1 MPSTAKKLTEP
12 ARLPGSTPAGTPQ
25 NRRRRSLILPGIL
38 LAGVMM
44 ILAVGCS
51 AASDSGDPVLL
62 PSYAYNSS
70 DTLSAY
76 KVAISAPE
84 ALSVVP
90 CYCGCGRSQG
100 HDNLKDCFLQPNG
113 SYTDHASNCH
123 LCVAEALDVGKWHA
137 EGVSLKEI
145 RSRIDQKYSDYGTP
159 TNTPP
164 VS

>member
-1 MPSTAKKLTEP
+1 MPTATKKLTEP
-12 ARLPGSTPAGTPQ
+12 ARLQGRTTTGTPG
-25 NRRRRSLILPGIL
+25 NRRRRSRILAGIL

-51 AASDSGDPVLL
+51 AASNSGGRVPL

-76 KVAISAPE
+76 QVATSAPE
-84 ALSVVP
+84 ALSAAP
-90 CYCGCGRSQG
+90 CYCGCGVSQG
-100 HDNLKDCFLQPNG
+100 HVSLKDCYLQSDG

-123 LCVAEALDVGKWHA
+123 LCVEEALDVGKWHA

-145 RSRIDQKYSDYGTP
+145 RSRIDQKYSDHGPP
-159 TNTPP
+159 TRTPP

>member
-1 MPSTAKKLTEP
+1 MPTATKKLTEP
-12 ARLPGSTPAGTPQ
+12 ARLPGSTAAGAPG

-51 AASDSGDPVLL
+51 AASDSGGRTPL

-76 KVAISAPE
+76 RIAVSAPE
-84 ALSVVP
+84 ALAAVP
-90 CYCGCGRSQG
+90 CYCGCGLSQG
-100 HDNLKDCFLQPNG
+100 HVSLKECYLQPDG

-123 LCVAEALDVGKWHA
+123 LCVEEALDVGKWQA

-145 RSRIDQKYSDYGTP
+145 RSRIDQKYGEYGAP

>member
-1 MPSTAKKLTEP
+1 MPTTAKKLTEP
-12 ARLPGSTPAGTPQ
+12 ARLPGSTPAGTPG

-38 LAGVMM
+38 LASVMM

-51 AASDSGDPVLL
+51 AASDPGGRTPL

-84 ALSVVP
+84 ALAAVP

-100 HDNLKDCFLQPNG
+100 HVSLKECYLRPDG

-123 LCVAEALDVGKWHA
+123 LCVAEALDVGKWQA

>member
-1 MPSTAKKLTEP
+1 MPTATNKLTEP
-12 ARLPGSTPAGTPQ
+12 ARLLSSTAAGTTG
-25 NRRRRSLILPGIL
+25 NRRRRSLILAGIL

-51 AASDSGDPVLL
+51 AASDSGGQVTL
-62 PSYAYNSS
+62 PSYAYNSA

-76 KVAISAPE
+76 RVAISAPE
-84 ALSVVP
+84 ALSAVP
-90 CYCGCGRSQG
+90 CYCGCGLSQG
-100 HDNLKDCFLQPNG
+100 HLNLKDCYLRSDG

-123 LCVAEALDVGKWHA
+123 LCVEEALDVGKWQA
-137 EGVSLKEI
+137 EGVSLKDI
-145 RSRIDQKYSDYGTP
+145 RARIDEKYSEYGTP